1 MKVII
6 CGAGQVGWQIA
17 RHLSGERNDVTVVD
31 NDPELIN
38 RATNTLDVQ
47 GISGFAS
54 YPDILDR
61 AGASD
66 ADIEKLARCY
76 WFSVEFGLCKNK
88 STPSELK
95 AYGAGLLSSFGELE
109 YACSG
114 PVVEVG
120 PTILEWDPEVASK
133 QDFPITTY
141 QPVYFLAESL
151 QDAKMKM
158 RILNIAI
165 QERHWYLTI
174 IRFTVI
180 LSIHFKYH
188 TGLLYFS

>member
-61 AGASD
+61 AGARD
-66 ADIEKLARCY
+66 AD
-76 WFSVEFGLCKNK
+76 
-88 STPSELK
+88 
-95 AYGAGLLSSFGELE
+95 
-109 YACSG
+109 
-114 PVVEVG
+114 
-120 PTILEWDPEVASK
+120 
-133 QDFPITTY
+133 
-141 QPVYFLAESL
+141 
-151 QDAKMKM
+151 M
-158 RILNIAI
+158 
-165 QERHWYLTI
+165 
-174 IRFTVI
+174 I
-180 LSIHFKYH
+180 LSLIHI
-188 TGLLYFS
+188 